1 MKPYP
6 SRYTKAGD
14 IEKPTLAMITTVGHE
29 TMQDGKTKPCV
40 NTDAFSKP
48 IIVNATNADILYEMA
63 GTDDDVDW
71 PGLTVELYVAEV
83 RSPKGGTV
91 PSICFRRPP
100 QRKANKKEAAA
111 KMATAV
117 ADDTP
122 EFLPSLTI
130 LAIGVTK
137 KSLLKLK
144 PSPGAPCKE
153 ATRANF

>member
-1 MKPYP
+1 MRKHEAYP

-14 IEKPTLAMITTVGHE
+14 IEKPTVATITTVGHE
-29 TMQDGKTKPCV
+29 TMQDGTTKPCV
-40 NTDAFSKP
+40 RTDAFSKP
-48 IIVNATNADILYEMA
+48 IIVNATNADILYELA

-100 QRKANKKEAAA
+100 QRKAKKEAAA

-117 ADDTP
+117 ADEGPDLAEVGDP
-122 EFLPSLTI
+122 GNWGEDP
-130 LAIGVTK
+130 AIGRR
-137 KSLLKLK
+137 SRRL
-144 PSPGAPCKE
+144 S
-153 ATRANF
+153 

>member
-1 MKPYP
+1 MRRHEAYP

-14 IEKPTLAMITTVGHE
+14 VEKPTVATITTVGHE
-29 TMQDGKTKPCV
+29 TMQDGKTKPCI

-111 KMATAV
+111 KTATAV
-117 ADDTP
+117 ADDAP
-122 EFLPSLTI
+122 EFF
-130 LAIGVTK
+130 A
-137 KSLLKLK
+137 
-144 PSPGAPCKE
+144 E
-153 ATRANF
+153 F